1 MLAKLTASGKTTS
14 SEGLLGSLNKWFF
27 DGIDTNANG
36 VMEAMVYND
45 LFAKIG
51 FVTVGIAILTLLIS
65 PIIKKLMGDVH

>member
-45 LFAKIG
+45 LLLNWICNCRYCHFNP
-51 FVTVGIAILTLLIS
+51 LIS